1 MAGSIMGCKHSSSDL
16 LDPKMGLVIDISMFR
31 WYIKSV
37 IYM

>member
-1 MAGSIMGCKHSSSDL
+1 MAGSIMGCKHSDYDL
-16 LDPKMGLVIDISMFR
+16 LDPKMGVVIDRSMFR